1 MHPKVLGADG
11 WRIVRT
17 VVRAGR
23 TGGWVLA
30 GGTGLAL
37 QLGHRI
43 SKDLDF
49 LRASPFAPAELAAG
63 LAGLGRV
70 LVQGRSAGTLHVTL
84 DGLRLSF
91 LATEAPLL
99 FAGAP
104 YRGLTL
110 ADPRDI
116 AVMKVIAIGG
126 RGSRKDFVDLFFY
139 IRGGG
144 SLEGIF
150 ELIHRRFA
158 GVDYNEYHLLRSLAF
173 FEDAETEPMPRM
185 IRRTAW
191 SEIRTAIVSEV
202 KRLSADV

>member
-1 MHPKVLGADG
+1 MHPKVLSADG
-11 WRIVRT
+11 WRIART
-17 VVRAGR
+17 LARAGR
-23 TGGWVLA
+23 TEGWVLA

-49 LRASPFAPAELAAG
+49 FSANPLAPAELAAG

-70 LVQGRSAGTLHVTL
+70 VVQGRSAGTLHVTL
-84 DGLRLSF
+84 DGLRVSF
-91 LATEAPLL
+91 LAAEAPLL
-99 FAGAP
+99 FAGTP

-110 ADPRDI
+110 ADPREI

-139 IRGGG
+139 LRSGG

-150 ELIHRRFA
+150 ALIRRRFA
-158 GVDYNEYHLLRSLAF
+158 DVDHNAYHLLRSLVF
-173 FEDAETEPMPRM
+173 FEDAESEPMPRM
-185 IRRTAW
+185 IRRAAW
-191 SEIRTAIVSEV
+191 SEIKRAIVTEV
-202 KRLSADV
+202 KRVS

>member
-11 WRIVRT
+11 WRMVRT
-17 VVRAGR
+17 LVRAGR
-23 TGGWVLA
+23 TEGWVLA

-43 SKDLDF
+43 SQDLDF
-49 LRASPFAPAELAAG
+49 FRASPFAPAELAAG

-84 DGLRLSF
+84 DGLRVSF
-91 LATEAPLL
+91 LAAEAPLL
-99 FAGAP
+99 FAGTP
-104 YRGLTL
+104 YRGLAL

-139 IRGGG
+139 LRGGG

-150 ELIHRRFA
+150 ALIRRRFA
-158 GVDYNEYHLLRSLAF
+158 GVDYNDYHLLRSLVF

-185 IRRTAW
+185 IRGAAW
-191 SEIRTAIVSEV
+191 SGIKSAIVTEV
-202 KRLSADV
+202 KRLA

>member
-11 WRIVRT
+11 WRVVRK

-23 TGGWVLA
+23 AEGWVLA

-43 SKDLDF
+43 SRDLDLF
-49 LRASPFAPAELAAG
+49 RASPFVPAALAAG

-70 LVQGRSAGTLHVTL
+70 VVQGRSAGTLHVTL
-84 DGLRLSF
+84 DGLRVSF
-91 LATEAPLL
+91 LAAEAPLL
-99 FAGAP
+99 FAGTL

-139 IRGGG
+139 LRGGG

-150 ELIHRRFA
+150 ELVRRRFA
-158 GVDYNEYHLLRSLAF
+158 AIDYNAYHLLRSLVF

-185 IRRTAW
+185 IRRAAW
-191 SEIRTAIVSEV
+191 SEIKRAIVTEV
-202 KRLSADV
+202 KRLS

>member
-11 WRIVRT
+11 WGIVRKL
-17 VVRAGR
+17 VRAGR
-23 TGGWVLA
+23 AEGWVLA

-49 LRASPFAPAELAAG
+49 FRPSPFEPAELTAG
-63 LAGLGRV
+63 LAECGRV
-70 LVQGRSAGTLHVTL
+70 AVQARATGTLHVTL
-84 DGLRLSF
+84 DGLRVSF
-91 LATEAPLL
+91 LVAEAPFL
-99 FAGAP
+99 FNGTP

-139 IRGGG
+139 LRGGT
-144 SLEGIF
+144 SLEGVF
-150 ELIHRRFA
+150 ALVRRRFA
-158 GVDYNEYHLLRSLAF
+158 NIDYNEYHLLRSLVF

-185 IRRTAW
+185 IRRAAW
-191 SEIRTAIVSEV
+191 SEIKSTIVAEV
-202 KRLSADV
+202 KRLS

>member
-11 WRIVRT
+11 WRMVRT
-17 VVRAGR
+17 LVRAGR
-23 TGGWVLA
+23 TEGWVLA

-43 SKDLDF
+43 SQDLDF
-49 LRASPFAPAELAAG
+49 FRASPFAPAELAAG

-84 DGLRLSF
+84 DGLRVSF
-91 LATEAPLL
+91 LAAEAPLL
-99 FAGAP
+99 FAGTP
-104 YRGLTL
+104 YRGLAL

-139 IRGGG
+139 LRGGG

-150 ELIHRRFA
+150 ALIRRRFA
-158 GVDYNEYHLLRSLAF
+158 GVDYNDYHLLRSLVF

-185 IRRTAW
+185 IRGAAW
-191 SEIRTAIVSEV
+191 SGIKSAIATEV
-202 KRLSADV
+202 KRLA

>member
-1 MHPKVLGADG
+1 MHPKVIGADG

-17 VVRAGR
+17 LVRAGR
-23 TGGWVLA
+23 AEGWVLT

-37 QLGHRI
+37 QLGHRV
-43 SKDLDF
+43 SRDLDLF
-49 LRASPFAPAELAAG
+49 RTSPFSPTELAAG

-70 LVQGRSAGTLHVTL
+70 AVQGRSGGTLHVTL
-84 DGLRLSF
+84 DGLRVSF
-91 LATEAPLL
+91 LTAEAPLL
-99 FAGAP
+99 FEGAP

-139 IRGGG
+139 LRGGG
-144 SLEGIF
+144 SVEGIF
-150 ELIHRRFA
+150 ELIHRRCA
-158 GVDYNEYHLLRSLAF
+158 GVDYNEYHLLRSLVF

-185 IRRTAW
+185 IRRAAW
-191 SEIRTAIVSEV
+191 SEIKRAIVTEV
-202 KRLSADV
+202 KRLS

>member
-11 WRIVRT
+11 WRMVRT
-17 VVRAGR
+17 LVRAGR
-23 TGGWVLA
+23 TEGWVLA

-43 SKDLDF
+43 SQDLDF
-49 LRASPFAPAELAAG
+49 FRASPFAPAELAAG

-84 DGLRLSF
+84 DGLRVSF
-91 LATEAPLL
+91 LAAEAPLL

-116 AVMKVIAIGG
+116 AVMMVIAIGG

-139 IRGGG
+139 LRGGG

-150 ELIHRRFA
+150 ALIRRRFA
-158 GVDYNEYHLLRSLAF
+158 GVDYNDYHLLRSLVF

-185 IRRTAW
+185 IRGAAW
-191 SEIRTAIVSEV
+191 SGIKSAIVTEV
-202 KRLSADV
+202 KRLA

>member
-11 WRIVRT
+11 WRMVRT
-17 VVRAGR
+17 LVRAGR
-23 TGGWVLA
+23 TEGWVLA

-43 SKDLDF
+43 SQDLDF
-49 LRASPFAPAELAAG
+49 FRASPFAPAELAAG

-84 DGLRLSF
+84 DGLRVSF
-91 LATEAPLL
+91 LAAEAPLL
-99 FAGAP
+99 FAGTP
-104 YRGLTL
+104 YRGLAL

-139 IRGGG
+139 LRGGG

-150 ELIHRRFA
+150 ALIRRRFA
-158 GVDYNEYHLLRSLAF
+158 GVDYNDYHLLRSLVF
-173 FEDAETEPMPRM
+173 FDDAETEPMPRM
-185 IRRTAW
+185 IRGTAW
-191 SEIRTAIVSEV
+191 SGIKSAIVTEV
-202 KRLSADV
+202 KRLA